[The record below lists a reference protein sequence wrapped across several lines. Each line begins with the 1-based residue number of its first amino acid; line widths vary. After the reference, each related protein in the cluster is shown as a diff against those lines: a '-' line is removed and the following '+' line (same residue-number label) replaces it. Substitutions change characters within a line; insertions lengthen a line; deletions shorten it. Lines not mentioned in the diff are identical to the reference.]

1 LSHVK
6 DLQTTVERK
15 SYTTQQGLDS
25 YHNAKA

>member
-1 LSHVK
+1 VK